1 MNEKLNYLEMLKN
14 NVGEEMAEM
23 MSDEIT
29 KVMDEQRGIEM
40 EYARLVEQRDQLKGI
55 TNKHRLEETKD
66 DIMNIA
72 AELKNSTKKLCRQL
86 QKKPAV
92 ESNQQQVRKHK
103 NDLIKTVGSVGE
115 EMEAEL
121 VFTTF
126 ERNIRDQI
134 EESHKY
140 ERLKEEEKKLT
151 TDIEKTTR
159 DYKNMQNEFTRE
171 QDENSKE
178 MTELKR
184 QKNEAQVEKDLHIQY
199 LERQLQGA
207 QSCEDRLHKKKET
220 ELQKEIDRLR
230 NVLATEREVNNAVE
244 MHLKE
249 RVSLLQSQY
258 KNQESKKDSEISRIE
273 TERNEIKERKTRAN
287 EEIQSIV
294 EMIKVDTEER
304 KKREEEQD

>member
-1 MNEKLNYLEMLKN
+1 M
-14 NVGEEMAEM
+14 
-23 MSDEIT
+23 
-29 KVMDEQRGIEM
+29 
-40 EYARLVEQRDQLKGI
+40 
-55 TNKHRLEETKD
+55 
-66 DIMNIA
+66 
-72 AELKNSTKKLCRQL
+72 
-86 QKKPAV
+86 
-92 ESNQQQVRKHK
+92 
-103 NDLIKTVGSVGE
+103 IKTVGGVSE

-220 ELQKEIDRLR
+220 EL
-230 NVLATEREVNNAVE
+230 
-244 MHLKE
+244 
-249 RVSLLQSQY
+249 
-258 KNQESKKDSEISRIE
+258 
-273 TERNEIKERKTRAN
+273 
-287 EEIQSIV
+287 
-294 EMIKVDTEER
+294 
-304 KKREEEQD
+304 

>member
-1 MNEKLNYLEMLKN
+1 M
-14 NVGEEMAEM
+14 
-23 MSDEIT
+23 
-29 KVMDEQRGIEM
+29 EQ
-40 EYARLVEQRDQLKGI
+40 
-55 TNKHRLEETKD
+55 
-66 DIMNIA
+66 
-72 AELKNSTKKLCRQL
+72 
-86 QKKPAV
+86 
-92 ESNQQQVRKHK
+92 
-103 NDLIKTVGSVGE
+103 
-115 EMEAEL
+115 EL
-121 VFTTF
+121 VFATF
-126 ERNIRDQI
+126 ERNTRDQI
-134 EESHKY
+134 DESHKY

-151 TDIEKTTR
+151 NEIEKTTR

-220 ELQKEIDRLR
+220 ELQKKIDNLR

-249 RVSLLQSQY
+249 RVALLQTQY
-258 KNQESKKDSEISRIE
+258 KNQESKKDAEVARIE
-273 TERNEIKERKTRAN
+273 NERNEIKERKTRAN

-294 EMIKVDTEER
+294 E
-304 KKREEEQD
+304 